1 MKQIFSRIKNFV
13 IKKKTI
19 SLVILAGLIIV
30 GILIKQFL
38 FTTNTITYTTAQA
51 EKGTF
56 VLSITASGQ
65 VSATNNATVSTQASG
80 VVKEVFVQNDQ
91 QVASGDKIAE
101 LDLDLEGKLR
111 STQSWSSYQSAQN
124 SLDTAK
130 ANMFSTQSTML
141 TQWKSFMDTAQSG
154 SYQNSDG
161 TPRNDTRQLPQYMPI
176 NDDWLA
182 AEAKYKIQQNV
193 VNQAQTALSAAWLSY
208 QQSSPIIYAPISGT
222 VTGLSLQPETVLTAQ
237 SNSSGNAT
245 SQKIASIK
253 TNAAAQLSVN
263 LSEVNVTKIKIGNK
277 ATITLDALPD
287 KTYTGKVISIDTI
300 GAISSGVTN
309 YPAIIGLDSEVPE
322 ILPNMSVTATIITNV
337 LNDVIMVPTSSIQ
350 TINGQSIIKI
360 MKNGKVSETPVETG
374 ESNSTQTVIISGIN
388 ATDEV
393 ITNAVNSSTAKTTQG
408 TSVFGSFGGNRAVGP
423 R

>member
-161 TPRNDTRQLPQYMPI
+161 TPRNDTRQLPQYMSV

-222 VTGLSLQPETVLTAQ
+222 VTGLSLQPGTVLTAQ

>member
-161 TPRNDTRQLPQYMPI
+161 TPRNDTRQLPQYMSV

-193 VNQAQTALSAAWLSY
+193 VNQTQTALSAAWLSY

>member
-161 TPRNDTRQLPQYMPI
+161 TPRNDTRQLPQYMSI

-193 VNQAQTALSAAWLSY
+193 VNQTQTALSAAWLSY

-337 LNDVIMVPTSSIQ
+337 LNDVIIVPTSSIQ
-350 TINGQSIIKI
+350 IINGQSIIKI

>member
-161 TPRNDTRQLPQYMPI
+161 TPRNDTRQLPQYMSI

-193 VNQAQTALSAAWLSY
+193 VNQTQTALSAAWLSY

>member
-161 TPRNDTRQLPQYMPI
+161 TPRNDTRQLPQYMSI

>member
-161 TPRNDTRQLPQYMPI
+161 TPRNDTRQLPQYMSV